1 MVIGHRQVLDG
12 RAQAPEGVSHEV
24 LTQDATTGDTEMF
37 DHGAMGTLIIGLN
50 AVEDETNTKR
60 VHRPVAAPRRERS
73 IRAALARGL
82 RRGADLLQP
91 QTVGELAK

>member
-1 MVIGHRQVLDG
+1 
-12 RAQAPEGVSHEV
+12 
-24 LTQDATTGDTEMF
+24 MF
-37 DHGAMGTLIIGLN
+37 DPGAMGTLLIGLN
-50 AVEDETNTKR
+50 ATQNDTDAKR
-60 VHRPVAAPRRERS
+60 ARRSVAAPRRERS